1 MGVSKLNG
9 LGSYFTC
16 QFPEGQGTP
25 RGNRGGPSGTNA
37 ASNGETIQ
45 ARSAR
50 GVIHSIVPE
59 WGGGSVKSRPLNLE
73 SSKEVKSVGFLIYPL
88 SNIERVQSSG
98 GDTRV

>member
-25 RGNRGGPSGTNA
+25 RGNQGGPSGANA

-45 ARSAR
+45 ARSAS
-50 GVIHSIVPE
+50 GVVHSIVLE
-59 WGGGSVKSRPLNLE
+59 WGGGSVKSRPINLE
-73 SSKEVKSVGFLIYPL
+73 SRKEVKSVGF
-88 SNIERVQSSG
+88 
-98 GDTRV
+98 